1 MAPPSGRSTA
11 VARAPR
17 REASPPRPRLRVV
30 REASRLRPGLI
41 GTVVITLVF
50 STLFVLAFMQAVLVQ
65 GQLHLDQ
72 LDRQI
77 TQRETE
83 RAKFRIEV
91 ATAEAPERIQAAAA
105 ANGLVSP
112 PDVVFVEPAKA
123 SPIEPPPTTAA
134 PVVEVVATPAA
145 PDEVGPGPGVPAA
158 GATPAGS
165 VGGVPAGGGQ

>member
-1 MAPPSGRSTA
+1 MANANGRSAAT
-11 VARAPR
+11 ARALR
-17 REASPPRPRLRVV
+17 RESAPQQPRLRLV
-30 REASRLRPGLI
+30 REAGRLRPGLV

-77 TQRETE
+77 AQKEQE
-83 RAKFRIEV
+83 RARHQIEV

-112 PDVVFVEPAKA
+112 PDVVFLERAAVTPVEV
-123 SPIEPPPTTAA
+123 PPPA
-134 PVVEVVATPAA
+134 ATPATPA
-145 PDEVGPGPGVPAA
+145 DAAAIEQAAAPAA
-158 GATPAGS
+158 TVSAATAAGN
-165 VGGVPAGGGQ
+165 GR